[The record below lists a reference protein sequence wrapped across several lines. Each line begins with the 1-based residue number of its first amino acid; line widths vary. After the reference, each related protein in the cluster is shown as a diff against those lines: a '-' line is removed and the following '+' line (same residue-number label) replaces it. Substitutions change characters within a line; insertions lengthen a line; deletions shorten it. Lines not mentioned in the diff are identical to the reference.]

1 MIRLVNQLVGMV
13 LVGAIAGGVA
23 FAKEI
28 KKEVTFSQPVV
39 VNGTLVKK
47 GTYNAVFNDQTNE
60 LSIVKGEK
68 VVARAPA
75 QLEKREVRDKAVYVT
90 QQKEGNSTN
99 PVLMSVTLKDG
110 NQATIV
116 NSGDINAASAQ

>member
-1 MIRLVNQLVGMV
+1 MIKIANQLVGMV

-28 KKEVTFSQPVV
+28 KREVTFSQPVV
-39 VNGTLVKK
+39 VNGTLIKE
-47 GTYNAVFNDQTNE
+47 GTYDVVFDDQTNE
-60 LSIVKGEK
+60 LSIVKDRK

-75 QLEKREVRDKAVYVT
+75 KLEKREERDRIDYVT
-90 QQKEGNSTN
+90 RQAGDSTN
-99 PVLMSVTLKDG
+99 AILLSVVLKNN

-116 NSGDINAASAQ
+116 NSGDSAQ